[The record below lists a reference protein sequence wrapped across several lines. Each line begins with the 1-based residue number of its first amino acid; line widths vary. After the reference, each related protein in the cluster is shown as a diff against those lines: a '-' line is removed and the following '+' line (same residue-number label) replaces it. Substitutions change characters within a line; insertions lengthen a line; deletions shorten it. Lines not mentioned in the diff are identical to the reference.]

1 MPQVVLFLNV
11 TKPSNSGHM
20 WLHSWVQ
27 CLRFCHF
34 FFNEMIY
41 IYIYKWYVS
50 GGFGASFFSNL
61 NETVKH
67 CTNFPLKFTVC
78 AVVLEQS

>member
-1 MPQVVLFLNV
+1 MVCV
-11 TKPSNSGHM
+11 
-20 WLHSWVQ
+20 
-27 CLRFCHF
+27 R
-34 FFNEMIY
+34 
-41 IYIYKWYVS
+41 
-50 GGFGASFFSNL
+50 GFGASFFSNL